1 MKRGV
6 IMKSI
11 FTRIIEREIP
21 AHIVYEDEK
30 VIAFLDISQATKGHT
45 LVVPKEA
52 YSNLYEMPEELA
64 SDVMKVSIRL
74 AKAIKKAFNPEGLNL
89 LNNNGEIAG
98 QSVFHF
104 HVHLIPRYEKN
115 DVLFSFVNHMQ
126 DLKTEDYKN
135 RAQMITSALL

>member
-1 MKRGV
+1 M
-6 IMKSI
+6 MKSI

-21 AHIVYEDEK
+21 AYIVYEDEL
-30 VIAFLDISQATKGHT
+30 VIAFLDISQATRGHT

-52 YSNLYEMPEELA
+52 FSNLYEMPDELA
-64 SDVMKVSIRL
+64 SHVMTVSIKI

-104 HVHLIPRYEKN
+104 HMHLIPRYEKE
-115 DVLFSFVNHMQ
+115 DISLHLKNHMNELNPNEFKKRA
-126 DLKTEDYKN
+126 DL
-135 RAQMITSALL
+135 ITSALS

>member
-1 MKRGV
+1 
-6 IMKSI
+6 MKSI
-11 FTRIIEREIP
+11 FTRIIDREIP